1 MIKALLVDD
10 NEAARLYLRTTLEQT
25 GLVEVIDE
33 ADNVESALKKIVLYR
48 PDAVFLDINME
59 EENSGVILAK
69 EALSIMP
76 TVRIVFVTAYRDF
89 AVEAFEF
96 NSVDYILKPFDEK
109 RVRTAIMRIIQSKY
123 PEAKQND
130 HIQGKIL
137 LKIGKEY
144 KLVEYD
150 NIYFIEKV
158 GPKIKV
164 HVKNQNKPFELYE
177 KLNNL
182 EKRLDN
188 CGQLIRA
195 HRSYIINLNHVIG
208 FEPWGETSLQVLFQ
222 HYDKTALISRVKFEE
237 IKIRLA
243 G

>member
-33 ADNVESALKKIVLYR
+33 ADNVEAALKKIVLYQ

-76 TVRIVFVTAYRDF
+76 TVRIVFVTVYRDF

-109 RVRTAIMRIIQSKY
+109 RVRTAVMRIYQNNY
-123 PEAKQND
+123 PEAKYND
-130 HIQGKIL
+130 RIQDRIL
-137 LKIGKEY
+137 LKVGKEY
-144 KLVEYD
+144 KLVECD
-150 NIYFIEKV
+150 SIYFIEKV
-158 GPKIKV
+158 GPKIKI
-164 HVKNQNKPFELYE
+164 HIKNQNEPLESYE
-177 KLNNL
+177 MLTNL
-182 EKRLDN
+182 EKKLDN
-188 CGQLIRA
+188 FT
-195 HRSYIINLNHVIG
+195 N
-208 FEPWGETSLQVLFQ
+208 
-222 HYDKTALISRVKFEE
+222 
-237 IKIRLA
+237 
-243 G
+243 